1 MGILVKNE
9 ANEVYALLVYFEV
22 YNQLIVNHL
31 NILNSQKL
39 NCIVALFSLKIFHGF
54 VSLAQVEYVTD
65 RLSSVLFCI
74 IVLFYMAAAVKSFKK
89 QQYAPTRT
97 HK

>member
-39 NCIVALFSLKIFHGF
+39 SCIVALFSLKIFHGF
-54 VSLAQVEYVTD
+54 VSLAQLEYVTD
-65 RLSSVLFCI
+65 AYLLFYSVL
-74 IVLFYMAAAVKSFKK
+74 LFYFMWR
-89 QQYAPTRT
+89 QQ
-97 HK
+97 